1 MLANL
6 KRSRFIAA
14 ILVFVV
20 YLVKL
25 KYPEFP
31 HEAAYGFIA
40 YILGESANDALRHLK
55 KPCKERLEKLEAQA
69 SEGKK
74 EK

>member
-6 KRSRFIAA
+6 TRSRFIAA
-14 ILVFVV
+14 VLVFVV

-31 HEAAYGFIA
+31 DEAAYGFIA
-40 YILGESANDALRHLK
+40 YILGESASDALKWIRGNGEN
-55 KPCKERLEKLEAQA
+55 KPKETAP
-69 SEGKK
+69 
-74 EK
+74 

>member
-1 MLANL
+1 MLGNL

-14 ILVFVV
+14 VLVFLV

-40 YILGESANDALRHLK
+40 YILGESAADAVKWARS
-55 KPCKERLEKLEAQA
+55 KPDENKAGEKTP
-69 SEGKK
+69 
-74 EK
+74 